1 MRIMHVLPTLTV
13 GGAETLVSDY
23 LVMLKQL
30 GHEVALLVYID
41 SNTKIKEKLLNNGIP
56 IYVISPASKSK
67 IGCCIE
73 ITRRKILYK
82 RIYWRIINNF
92 QPDVLHFHLKVL
104 PDIKD
109 IERYNGIKLFYTY
122 HSDINRYIKEYGQ
135 TWKNNICELSKKG
148 YIHSFALSY
157 KMLNQVKKNI
167 CEDNVIYLA
176 NGIDIKEARSK
187 RYDRALFLK
196 SIKKEQYSPIIVHVG
211 RLAEVKNHKK
221 SIEIV
226 KEIINKKPNVLLLLV
241 GMGDEAY
248 TESLKQYAMDLGV
261 SGNISF
267 LGFRTDINEI
277 ISVCDAALL
286 PSYFEG
292 FPLTVLEYQ
301 AHGIRCVVSEAIP
314 EEAICNNNCFRL
326 SIDESNSTWCGYLL
340 GTKINHISKDIM
352 EFDSHRCITK
362 MMNYYEE
369 C

>member
-23 LVMLKQL
+23 LLMLKRL

-41 SNTKIKEKLLNNGIP
+41 SNTKIKEKLLNNDIP
-56 IYVISPASKSK
+56 VYSISTGVKGKLS
-67 IGCCIE
+67 CCIE
-73 ITRRKILYK
+73 TTRRKILYK
-82 RIYWRIINNF
+82 RIYWRIINDF
-92 QPDVLHFHLKVL
+92 QPDVLHFHLKML
-104 PDIKD
+104 PDLKD
-109 IERYNGIKLFYTY
+109 IEKYNNIKLFYTY

-135 TWKNNICELSKKG
+135 GWKNNICELSQKG

-157 KMLNQVKKNI
+157 KMLDQVKKNI

-187 RYDRALFLK
+187 RYDRDLFLK
-196 SIKKEQYSPIIVHVG
+196 SIKKEQYSLIIVHVG

-221 SIEIV
+221 SIEII
-226 KEIINKKPNVLLLLV
+226 KQIIDKKPNALLLIV
-241 GMGDEAY
+241 GAGNKAY
-248 TESLKQYAMDLGV
+248 TKRLKQYATDLGV
-261 SGNISF
+261 SDNVSF

-301 AHGIRCVVSEAIP
+301 AHGIRSVVSEAIP
-314 EEAICNNNCFRL
+314 EEAICNDNCFRL
-326 SIDESNSTWCGYLL
+326 SIDESNFTWSEYLL
-340 GTKINHISKDIM
+340 GTKTNHRSKDIM
-352 EFDSHRCITK
+352 EFDSNRCIAK
-362 MMNYYEE
+362 MLNYYED